1 MCACVVRGQKGKL
14 LSMPISSARVYVY
27 SSSYPLTFWCVAH
40 ADTDGDIRI
49 LEAASDS
56 DKAKAIVKIH
66 RSPVLL
72 LRLHP
77 QLNAVSF
84 PPLSLQSQLSV
95 TSCCKRPASIT
106 ANYTSVVEGSGCIL
120 SCAVFVWIPLVV

>member
-1 MCACVVRGQKGKL
+1 MAKGQAAIFPFECKNVGIHPGL
-14 LSMPISSARVYVY
+14 RSYSGVY
-27 SSSYPLTFWCVAH
+27 AH